1 MGEFTLVSLS
11 LASISLFPCVIQKE
25 DNYILPHG
33 MDIPNNLLA
42 DLTWQGST
50 DTFVCVAVPNAVLF
64 YFGQDIPQCLIL
76 MDSTKAAFGRL
87 GPGYATWISLA
98 NESLDEDENM
108 DKVFDNGITEE
119 GAGGSFD
126 TFVS

>member
-1 MGEFTLVSLS
+1 MSLS
-11 LASISLFPCVIQKE
+11 LALISLFPCVIPKE
-25 DNYILPHG
+25 YNYILPHG
-33 MDIPNNLLA
+33 MDIPSNLIV
-42 DLTWQGST
+42 DLTWQGWAI
-50 DTFVCVAVPNAVLF
+50 TFVCVVVPNVFLF
-64 YFGQDIPQCLIL
+64 YFGQDIPQGCMS

-98 NESLDEDENM
+98 NELLEEDENM
-108 DKVFDNGITEE
+108 YKVFHNGITKE